1 MPFDDYYRGPRHVS
15 RHSTYTLIAARPRS
29 LARGCYLPIHTERRT
44 PVLVHLPLRSR
55 GVRDSGT
62 QQRRLSYRRA
72 NKSKRKS
79 AVGSLFDATMP
90 WDEKPVFFLL
100 FFFCFAQ
107 NSIRLLSFLRQLR
120 GFSIAFDPSVTRCVE
135 PRQSNNVDRDDIL
148 YKSAFR
154 VAKL

>member
-90 WDEKPVFFLL
+90 WDEKPVFFSP
-100 FFFCFAQ
+100 FFFLLCTKFHPAFVIFAAIAGVF
-107 NSIRLLSFLRQLR
+107 NCVRSFCHALRWTASI
-120 GFSIAFDPSVTRCVE
+120 E
-135 PRQSNNVDRDDIL
+135 
-148 YKSAFR
+148 
-154 VAKL
+154 